1 MARTIQLQL
10 WLRDLLQFRKSAIAL
25 HVEGF
30 DVLAEE
36 KHRVLASRGCISL
49 EQMKKH
55 LPTSTICM
63 ICTQT

>member
-10 WLRDLLQFRKSAIAL
+10 WLWDLLQFRESAIAL

-36 KHRVLASRGCISL
+36 KHRVGMPGMDHDVSL
-49 EQMKKH
+49 
-55 LPTSTICM
+55 LNT
-63 ICTQT
+63 